1 MLPAEDIV
9 QMAKDAERYR
19 WMRAHQGRA
28 IDTISQLH
36 MAEDF
41 DSLVDAAMGN
51 WREPG
56 MKEQE

>member
-1 MLPAEDIV
+1 
-9 QMAKDAERYR
+9 
-19 WMRAHQGRA
+19 
-28 IDTISQLH
+28 